1 LNLSFAPELI
11 SENVLELFPGF
22 AMARQRI
29 RQTKAG
35 ARSHARG
42 GVVLNAVK
50 IFKETVRLLRID
62 LQLLHSELAEKVGVL
77 GVGLAFTTA
86 AVIFLIV
93 GIVLL
98 FVAAIAA
105 LVDYGFSLTVA
116 ALVVAAALGV
126 LGMACLWFGLRQLQ
140 AKRLMP
146 LNAIRQAERDL
157 ESIGREFSLL
167 TRWGE

>member
-1 LNLSFAPELI
+1 
-11 SENVLELFPGF
+11 
-22 AMARQRI
+22 MARQRN
-29 RQTKAG
+29 RQSKAG

-42 GVVLNAVK
+42 SVVLNAVK
-50 IFKETVRLLRID
+50 IFKETLRLLRID
-62 LQLLHSELAEKVGVL
+62 LQLLRSELAEKVGVL